1 MRMRQRLMI
10 GVVTATAMVGAT
22 AGVVAAQS
30 APGGDDPGTENVQR
44 PSRNGAG
51 PAAAAAE
58 LLGMT
63 PEEFIEQ
70 VRAGSTPVE
79 IAASLGVDA
88 DTLVQGV
95 VSALLA
101 RISDELPEK
110 VAAWASGER
119 PEGQRPEGQRSGQHR
134 GPRVLGQAAEIIG
147 VSVQDLVTALQEGQT
162 IADVAAANGSSGDAV
177 IAAAVAEAEARLA
190 EKVAAGELTQE
201 EADARLAEIT
211 ERVTERV
218 NSPFEFRGDGPPRGG
233 DGSASGPTL

>member
-10 GVVTATAMVGAT
+10 GVVTATALVGAT

-30 APGGDDPGTENVQR
+30 APGGDDPGTANAQQR

-58 LLGMT
+58 LLGIT

-95 VSALLA
+95 VSALLTQISEDLPG
-101 RISDELPEK
+101 RI
-110 VAAWASGER
+110 AAWADGER
-119 PEGQRPEGQRSGQHR
+119 LEGQRSGQHR
-134 GPRVLGQAAEIIG
+134 GARVLGQAAEFIG
-147 VSVQDLVTALQEGQT
+147 VSIQALVTALQEGQT

-233 DGSASGPTL
+233 DGFASGPTL

>member
-10 GVVTATAMVGAT
+10 GVVTATALVGAT

-30 APGGDDPGTENVQR
+30 APGGDDPGTANAQQR

-51 PAAAAAE
+51 PATAAAE
-58 LLGMT
+58 LLGIT

-95 VSALLA
+95 VSALLTQISEDLPG
-101 RISDELPEK
+101 RI
-110 VAAWASGER
+110 AAWADGER
-119 PEGQRPEGQRSGQHR
+119 LEGQRSGQHR
-134 GPRVLGQAAEIIG
+134 GARVLGQAAEFIG
-147 VSVQDLVTALQEGQT
+147 VSIQDLVTALQEGQT

-233 DGSASGPTL
+233 DGFASGPTL